1 MDQWKTN
8 NPRPNTETPTIMAA
22 WKLTTIEPPIS
33 GAKYIGIVECPA
45 GFRPRSTTGMK
56 GVLRSGTNNVCDLY
70 YETGSRGPELD
81 IWELCFTFT
90 ARTPMRQVTVN
101 AYISPT
107 NIPTHDIPVILD
119 GSGGGPGGT
128 VPVPRVGAKYI
139 GSVKVKTR
147 KRLTAADL
155 KKLVTGLIGRK
166 KAAAAGSRKAVKK
179 AAKTGGAKARPA
191 RKTAKKK

>member
-1 MDQWKTN
+1 
-8 NPRPNTETPTIMAA
+8 MAA
-22 WKLTTIEPPIS
+22 WKITTIEPPIS
-33 GAKYIGIVECPA
+33 GAKYIGVVECPA
-45 GFRPRSTTGMK
+45 NFKPRNTSNMK

-70 YETGSRGPELD
+70 YQAGTRGPEVDL
-81 IWELCFTFT
+81 WELCFTFT
-90 ARTPMRQVTVN
+90 GNAPRTVTIN
-101 AYISPT
+101 AFISAT

-119 GSGGGPGGT
+119 GAGGGPGAT
-128 VPVPRVGAKYI
+128 VAVPRVGAKYI